1 MMSFVFTDGTGL
13 PRVPPDVAAA
23 VAHVSPAPVYAPV
36 STFFGR
42 GIVGG
47 YMDSYE
53 AEGVAAADLAFEI
66 LSGKSP
72 ALLSQET
79 KPIHRYEIDARQL
92 ERWGLSAAN
101 LPSDAVVS
109 FREPTVWE
117 RHRNLLLAALVIFAL
132 QTAFVAALLIQRR
145 MRRRAEISLKQSE
158 ERMTFTAASGNIGL
172 WQFDR
177 VTNKLWTTEHCRT
190 LLGLRKN
197 VSLTLD
203 TFLAAV
209 HPEDRETATSALRE
223 AQNADRPPV
232 HDVRVLLPDEQVRWI
247 RVRARSSS
255 NDHGSRDQL
264 SGIFVDITEQKAA
277 ETEAALQRQEVAH
290 LMRVSVLG
298 ELSGAIAHEVNQP
311 LTAIQSNAET
321 GLELLAA
328 SSPDLDEV
336 REVFRDIAH
345 DNRRASE
352 VIQRLRDLLR
362 KSERK
367 LEPVDVNG
375 LVDSTLALLRSELVG
390 RKITVR
396 RDLARGL
403 PEISGDPIQL
413 QQVLLNLVM
422 NAMDAMAATPILL
435 RVLTVSTWL
444 TQAGTVEVRVKDRG
458 TGVDREEQD
467 RLFEPFH
474 TTKTNGLGLGL
485 SICSTIVEA
494 HGGNI
499 ALVNHADGGAVATLS
514 LPAQPMLIAAK

>member
-1 MMSFVFTDGTGL
+1 MEHACETCGLLLLLISVFCEPGSSALAD
-13 PRVPPDVAAA
+13 
-23 VAHVSPAPVYAPV
+23 
-36 STFFGR
+36 
-42 GIVGG
+42 
-47 YMDSYE
+47 E
-53 AEGVAAADLAFEI
+53 AGVV
-66 LSGKSP
+66 
-72 ALLSQET
+72 Q
-79 KPIHRYEIDARQL
+79 
-92 ERWGLSAAN
+92 
-101 LPSDAVVS
+101 
-109 FREPTVWE
+109 FREGAAWVQYRWQIAPIAAIF
-117 RHRNLLLAALVIFAL
+117 LA
-132 QTAFVAALLIQRR
+132 QTILFFYVLIQN
-145 MRRRAEISLKQSE
+145 RRRRAAEISLKQSE

-177 VTNKLWTTEHCRT
+177 ATGKLWTTGHCRE

-197 VSLTLD
+197 VPLTRD

-209 HPEDRETATSALRE
+209 HPEDRETAAAALRE
-223 AQNADRPPV
+223 ARNADRASA
-232 HDVRVLLPDEQVRWI
+232 HDVRVMLPDEQLRWI
-247 RVRARSSS
+247 RVRARSSLDDRRS
-255 NDHGSRDQL
+255 PDQL

-277 ETEAALQRQEVAH
+277 EAEAALQRQEVAH

-328 SSPDLDEV
+328 TSPDLDEV

-352 VIQRLRDLLR
+352 VIQRLRNLLK

-367 LEPVDVNG
+367 SEPVDING

-390 RKITVR
+390 RKVTVR

-403 PEISGDPIQL
+403 PEVSGDPIQL

-435 RVLTVSTWL
+435 RVLTISTWL

-458 TGVDREEQD
+458 TGIDREEQD

-499 ALVNHADGGAVATLS
+499 ALANHADGGAVATLS